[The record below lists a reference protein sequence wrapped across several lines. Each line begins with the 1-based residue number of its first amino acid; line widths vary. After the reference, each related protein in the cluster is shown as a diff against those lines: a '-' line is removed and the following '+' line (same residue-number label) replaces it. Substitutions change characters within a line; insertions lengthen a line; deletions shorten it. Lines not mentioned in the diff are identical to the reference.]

1 MQVALPKHILLPE
14 GVITVGSVAC
24 FWSIILSRQWPA
36 QGSLGDHLACWL
48 PSSENRWTRAN
59 QSLGEVYLCL
69 VLLLYYKKSHYNLS
83 ACKAVDGNLFKWILM
98 SHVRL
103 YTLVAGHTTCNISW
117 KMSYTDSLL
126 YKVFGKM

>member
-48 PSSENRWTRAN
+48 PSSEDRWTRAN
-59 QSLGEVYLCL
+59 QSLGEVCLCL
-69 VLLLYYKKSHYNLS
+69 VLLLYYK
-83 ACKAVDGNLFKWILM
+83 
-98 SHVRL
+98 
-103 YTLVAGHTTCNISW
+103 
-117 KMSYTDSLL
+117 
-126 YKVFGKM
+126 